1 MSVCL
6 SAVID
11 EVPDRLL
18 IVEDQLLL
26 ATTLAMALR
35 DCGLE
40 VETVAGLSVE
50 SVVAHVGGL
59 LPVLVLL
66 DLDLGPPLGSGLK
79 LIGPLIKAGARVVMV
94 TGIVDQVRLAECV
107 EAGAIGIASKAA
119 GFGDLVDAVRR
130 VVDGEELLSQNQRQE
145 LIGDLRAQRRADGS
159 RLAPFATLT
168 PREQAV
174 LAALIAGQ
182 SAETIASR
190 SYVSLATIR
199 TQIRSILMKL
209 DVKSQLAAVALARR
223 AGWPQTGI

>member
-50 SVVAHVGGL
+50 SVVARVGGL